1 MKQIEILLVE
11 DSPEDV
17 DLTLEAFSEAKLQ
30 NNISVVYDGVEAMD
44 FLRKRGKYVGSP
56 TPELILLDLNMPR
69 KDGRQVLAEM
79 KAEQGLMHI
88 PVIVLTTSKSD
99 EDIMASYEH
108 HANCFITKPVE
119 FNDFME
125 VVKAMGNFWFS
136 IVKLPQLGQRM

>member
-1 MKQIEILLVE
+1 MKEIEILLVE
-11 DSPEDV
+11 DSPEDI

-44 FLRKRGKYVGSP
+44 FLHKRGKYAASP

-79 KAEQGLMHI
+79 KAEKGLMHI

-99 EDIMASYEH
+99 EDVMSSYEH
-108 HANCFITKPVE
+108 YANCYITKPVDFNE
-119 FNDFME
+119 FLE
-125 VVKAMGNFWFS
+125 VVRALGKFWFS
-136 IVKLPQLGQRM
+136 IVKLPSVGR